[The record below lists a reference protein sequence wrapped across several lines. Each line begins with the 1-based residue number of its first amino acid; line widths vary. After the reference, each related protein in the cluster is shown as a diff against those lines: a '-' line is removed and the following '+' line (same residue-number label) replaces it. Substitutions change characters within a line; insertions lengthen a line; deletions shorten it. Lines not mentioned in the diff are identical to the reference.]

1 MDHPWPRS
9 KATSKMTKARKTG
22 TTNSIDWEAK
32 KVAEELRN
40 SPTLKVFR
48 YVPKRGRKPHLYT
61 ETSNG
66 TKFPLCGKAVDE
78 TVTASQI
85 VAVRGDECSMCNRAA
100 QEIFKRKVD

>member
-1 MDHPWPRS
+1 M
-9 KATSKMTKARKTG
+9 AKMREKLLTARTKEPGLTDA
-22 TTNSIDWEAK
+22 IDREAK
-32 KVAEELRN
+32 RMVEELRN

-48 YVPKRGRKPHLYT
+48 YVPKRKRTPHLYA

-100 QEIFKRKVD
+100 QEIFKRKVN